1 MELVIV
7 SAQTDDVGVR
17 SETISGK
24 LKGFNTVLGLVDLYR
39 ISIQLDIY
47 VLSVSDCDFSK

>member
-1 MELVIV
+1 MESVIV

-24 LKGFNTVLGLVDLYR
+24 LKGFNTVLVEVDLYG

-47 VLSVSDCDFSK
+47 VLSVSDRDFSK